1 VGKKFAANKKYN
13 SAIEVVVNG
22 KSVGGLN
29 CAHMKEME
37 PVSLEKMEMDVEQ
50 VDVQEGSNDEDEELQ
65 KALKLSLGENLTDND
80 NSQDLSAD
88 HRGYEYFLGELF
100 SFVMEQFSCA
110 FKKER
115 CDNSVES
122 LIKLVLDLIRHSKR
136 DYLKKERATWLVR
149 DVSKGISDILGDQ
162 KLTHY
167 KMSTLVTCLRAL
179 STLSSPES
187 ESEFH

>member
-13 SAIEVVVNG
+13 SAIEVVVKG
-22 KSVGGLN
+22 KYVGGLT

-50 VDVQEGSNDEDEELQ
+50 VDVQEGSDDEDEELQ

-88 HRGYEYFLGELF
+88 HCGYEYFLGKLV
-100 SFVMEQFSCA
+100 SFVMDQFSCA

-136 DYLKKERATWLVR
+136 DCLKKERATWLV
-149 DVSKGISDILGDQ
+149 L
-162 KLTHY
+162 
-167 KMSTLVTCLRAL
+167 
-179 STLSSPES
+179 
-187 ESEFH
+187 